1 MTMLSLYDATVPVFT
16 KALGGVDKW
25 LDMALTHAGSKN
37 FDVQRL
43 LDAWLAP
50 DQYNFTRQ
58 IQSACDYAKFGTS
71 KLAGREPPARPDT
84 ETTVT
89 ELRARLQTEI
99 EYLGTFTR
107 ADFVGGEDRA
117 CSHTWMSGKVAPRR
131 GLSRSRRAAELSLPP
146 DERVRDPPSQRGRT
160 RKDGLPGRPPV
171 SAVGV
176 LR

>member
-1 MTMLSLYDATVPVFT
+1 MLSLFDATVPVFT
-16 KALGGVDKW
+16 KALGGVERW
-25 LDMALTHAGSKN
+25 LDTALKHAESKN

-71 KLAGREPPARPDT
+71 KLAGKEPPARPDT

-89 ELRARLQTEI
+89 DLRARLKTEI

-107 ADFVGGEDRA
+107 ADFIGGEDRA
-117 CSHTWMSGKVAPRR
+117 CAHAWMNGKWLRGGDYLDHVVLPNFHFHLTSAYAIFRHSGV
-131 GLSRSRRAAELSLPP
+131 ELGKMDYLGALPYQP
-146 DERVRDPPSQRGRT
+146 
-160 RKDGLPGRPPV
+160 
-171 SAVGV
+171 
-176 LR
+176 